1 MSLLHAY
8 WQSWLGHRR
17 RRLPYASWWQTFHLD
32 GPLLLALLTLSG
44 VGLVVLYSASGQSW
58 LTVSQQAV
66 KLILAFLFLVILA
79 QIPPQRYRLW
89 APWLYSI
96 CVFMLIMVLALGVI
110 SKGSQ
115 RWLNL
120 GLFRFQPSELMKLV
134 MPLMLAWYFDGS
146 NLPPSLKQLT
156 TAMVLILI
164 PVLLVAKQP
173 DLGTALII
181 AFAGIG
187 VILLAGIR
195 WPVFLGGIIA
205 LCGLIPLSWHF
216 MHDYQKQRVL
226 TLFNPERDPLG
237 KGYHIIQSKI
247 AIGSGGLW
255 GKGWLHGSQAHLSF
269 LPEHSTDFIF
279 AVGGEEFGFIGALV
293 LLSLFSIILSR
304 GLYITIK
311 AKDTFGRLTAG
322 SITILFFLSAFVNIA
337 MVSGLLPVVGIPLPL
352 VSYGGTALVTFIAC
366 FGIVMSIH
374 AHPKLVST

>member
-8 WQSWLGHRR
+8 WQTWIHHRR
-17 RRLPYASWWQTFHLD
+17 RRLPYRSWWQTLHLD
-32 GPLLLALLTLSG
+32 GPLLLALLCLSG
-44 VGLVVLYSASGQSW
+44 CGLVILYSASGQNW

-66 KLILAFLFLVILA
+66 KLSLAFIFLVILA

-96 CVFMLIMVLALGVI
+96 CVLMLVMVLALGVI

-134 MPLMLAWYFDGS
+134 MPLMLAWYFDGFH
-146 NLPPSLKQLT
+146 LPPTLKQLA
-156 TAMVLILI
+156 TALVLILV

-195 WPVFLGGIIA
+195 WRIVLCAFIA
-205 LCGLIPLSWHF
+205 LAALGPMLWHF
-216 MHDYQKQRVL
+216 MRDYQKQRIF
-226 TLFNPERDPLG
+226 TLLNPEHDPLG

-269 LPEHSTDFIF
+269 LPEHATDFIF
-279 AVGGEEFGFIGALV
+279 AVSGEEFGFLGSVV
-293 LLSLFSIILSR
+293 LISLFGFILGR
-304 GLYITIK
+304 GLFITSG
-311 AKDTFGRLTAG
+311 AKDSFGRLAAG
-322 SITILFFLSAFVNIA
+322 SITLLFFLSAFVNMA